1 MAEHPNV
8 ARIRDGYAA
17 FAKGDFA
24 ALNELFA
31 DDIVLARRRTESAG
45 EGLPRTR

>member
-8 ARIRDGYAA
+8 TRIRDGYAA

-24 ALNELFA
+24 ASTNCSPTTWSGTSA
-31 DDIVLARRRTESAG
+31 DAIS
-45 EGLPRTR
+45 

>member
-8 ARIRDGYAA
+8 AGIRDGYAA

-24 ALNELFA
+24 ALTDL
-31 DDIVLARRRTESAG
+31 LAED
-45 EGLPRTR
+45 LV